1 MANSCRRPGQR
12 SGWVDVAGEFKGL
25 YGLPLN
31 RGHSWRPGR
40 ARMRQRR
47 ISGPGNISDHRRRT
61 RRGNGTQPSRDAR
74 PHGRSLFFS
83 SFFTGA
89 AVIPERTQAQE
100 TEAAEVA
107 DVMAPT
113 GEACEGLVKFIV
125 LTPFLEFASDIVFDE
140 ISDLAKKIDATAK
153 RLPSASG
160 TKGDQNILV
169 LFRQLR
175 GLAIRLGK
183 LAGAKK

>member
-1 MANSCRRPGQR
+1 MA
-12 SGWVDVAGEFKGL
+12 AG
-25 YGLPLN
+25 P
-31 RGHSWRPGR
+31 R
-40 ARMRQRR
+40 ADAATPNF
-47 ISGPGNISDHRRRT
+47 GPREHFGSPQANEERH
-61 RRGNGTQPSRDAR
+61 GTQPSRDAH

-125 LTPFLEFASDIVFDE
+125 LTPFLGFASDIVFDE

-169 LFRQLR
+169 LSRQLR